1 MKTSETSAVAAT
13 DPVTAPEARTSVAPR
28 RSRRR
33 AGALAAKR
41 QRAGIVFALPV
52 VALVGSLLLYPT
64 GQSVYY
70 SFTTWDGL
78 SAHWIGTAAY
88 AHLFHS
94 PGFSQVLKN
103 NAYMIL
109 AIPAAV
115 LVALGTAFLINTRPR
130 GWRFFRSAIFLPT
143 VISWVVIG
151 SIAVQFFQDNGL
163 LQGLLDH
170 SGLGMFH
177 PNMLSHEGRALVA
190 VMITFI
196 WSMLGCNM
204 VIFLAGMATIDQE
217 IYDAAKVDG
226 AGPLTILFRI
236 TLPLLCRFA
245 QFTFIFSL
253 IMAFSGIFSLI
264 FVMTGGGPGFGTT
277 TLEFYI
283 YQEAFSSG
291 DFGTAATAGTVL
303 FVAILV
309 ISMLQLR
316 IFRGND

>member
-1 MKTSETSAVAAT
+1 MKAT
-13 DPVTAPEARTSVAPR
+13 DTSVAAPTDGIVARQGGVR

-33 AGALAAKR
+33 VGPLAAKR

-52 VALVGSLLLYPT
+52 VALVGLLLLYPT
-64 GQSVYY
+64 GQSIYY
-70 SFTTWDGL
+70 SFTTWDGI
-78 SAHWIGTAAY
+78 SAHWVGTAAY

-103 NAYMIL
+103 NALMIL

-170 SGLGMFH
+170 AGLGSVH
-177 PNMLSHEGRALVA
+177 PNMLSHEGRALIA
-190 VMITFI
+190 VMITFV

-236 TLPLLCRFA
+236 TLPLLRRFV

-303 FVAILV
+303 FLAIFV

-316 IFRGND
+316 LFRGND